1 MERKNMKTGGEA
13 IPVNIR
19 QTLAL
24 AASIIRG
31 MSGRRLDKNE
41 MNGLIDSVQ
50 RIYGECKNEGKS

>member
-31 MSGRRLDKNE
+31 MSGRRLDK
-41 MNGLIDSVQ
+41 
-50 RIYGECKNEGKS
+50 K